1 MKNEGRNAKR
11 INSVRDLEAYKLA
24 FESAMEIFEIS
35 KSFPKEER
43 YSLTDQVHRSSRSVC
58 ANLAEGWRK
67 RRYKAVFVNKLT
79 DAEQE
84 AAETQTW
91 LEFALKCKY
100 INSETFK
107 RMDEKYEHIFAMLI
121 TMERKA
127 DSFCKD

>member
-1 MKNEGRNAKR
+1 MNFWVSDPEG
-11 INSVRDLEAYKLA
+11 
-24 FESAMEIFEIS
+24 
-35 KSFPKEER
+35 
-43 YSLTDQVHRSSRSVC
+43 
-58 ANLAEGWRK
+58 RK